1 MILLSILFQFGIA
14 WLLLTDLN
22 GMESD
27 SDNTINEEIVKKR
40 ALVIAPNFLE
50 VHFKMLSVFAN
61 VLTEKF
67 NVHFLILNTKNED
80 RKNFNRGIDTKIFKQ
95 GDGKDKEGGNT
106 YQIIRISDDYPKNW
120 TKA

>member
-1 MILLSILFQFGIA
+1 MLLLSTLFQFGIA

-27 SDNTINEEIVKKR
+27 SGNTINKEIEKKR

-61 VLTEKF
+61 VLTEEF
-67 NVHFLILNTKNED
+67 NVHFLILNTKNEN

-95 GDGKDKEGGNT
+95 VNT
-106 YQIIRISDDYPKNW
+106 LMYFIFSYHVIFYLLSIFNFIFKV
-120 TKA
+120 

>member
-1 MILLSILFQFGIA
+1 MLLLSILFQFGIA

-27 SDNTINEEIVKKR
+27 SGNTINEEIVKKR

-61 VLTEKF
+61 ALTEEF
-67 NVHFLILNTKNED
+67 NVVGVRVLLEHFISKILLLYVKYSNYYILSLIRCTG
-80 RKNFNRGIDTKIFKQ
+80 F
-95 GDGKDKEGGNT
+95 
-106 YQIIRISDDYPKNW
+106 
-120 TKA
+120 